1 MKERLEKRMALN
13 FPYKHVNELPRDIPI
28 FPLAGA
34 LLLPRVELPLSI
46 FEPRY
51 VSMVDMAL
59 NSHRLIGMVQPAL
72 DGISDNAR
80 PPIAGIGCL
89 GRITS
94 FQEAGDGRYY
104 ITLTGIIR
112 YRIERELDVV
122 TLFRQAHVSYDAYAA
137 DLQPG
142 AGENDVNRRKLLE
155 TFQRYL
161 DAHQMEADWRSVN
174 DAPNEPLVNALS
186 MMAPY
191 GPREKQALL
200 EAKTLYDRS
209 EMLIAMTELSLTHTT
224 AGVGERLN

>member
-1 MKERLEKRMALN
+1 MALN
-13 FPYKHVNELPRDIPI
+13 HPYRTTSELPREIPI

-34 LLLPRVELPLSI
+34 LLLPRVELPLNI

-51 VSMVDMAL
+51 ISLVDMAM

-72 DGISDNAR
+72 DGISDEAAPQLAN
-80 PPIAGIGCL
+80 IGCL
-89 GRITS
+89 GRITG
-94 FQEAGDGRYY
+94 FQETGDGRYY

-112 YRIERELDVV
+112 YQIEKELPVA
-122 TLFRQAHVSYDAYAA
+122 TLFRQARANYDAYKD
-137 DLQPG
+137 DLHPG
-142 AGENDVNRRKLLE
+142 DGEEGVNRRKLLE

-161 DAHQMEADWRSVN
+161 DAHHMEADWRSVN

-200 EAKTLYDRS
+200 EALTLNDRA
-209 EMLIAMTELSLTHTT
+209 EMLIAMTELSLTKEEPGAAEH
-224 AGVGERLN
+224 LN

>member
-1 MKERLEKRMALN
+1 MMALN
-13 FPYKHVNELPRDIPI
+13 YPYRNISELPREIPL

-34 LLLPRVELPLSI
+34 LLLPRVELPLNI

-51 VSMVDMAL
+51 LSLIDMAL
-59 NSHRLIGMVQPAL
+59 NSHRLVGMVQPAL
-72 DGISDNAR
+72 DGVSDEAH
-80 PPIAGIGCL
+80 PPLAGIGCL
-89 GRITS
+89 GRITG
-94 FQEAGDGRYY
+94 FQETGDGRYY

-112 YRIERELDVV
+112 YEIEKELPVA
-122 TLFRQAHVSYDAYAA
+122 TLFRQAHVGYEAYRD
-137 DLQPG
+137 DLLPG
-142 AGENDVNRRKLLE
+142 EGEEDVNRRKLLE

-200 EAKTLYDRS
+200 EAHTLNDRA
-209 EMLIAMTELSLTHTT
+209 EMLIAMTELSLSQEQP
-224 AGVGERLN
+224 GMGERLN